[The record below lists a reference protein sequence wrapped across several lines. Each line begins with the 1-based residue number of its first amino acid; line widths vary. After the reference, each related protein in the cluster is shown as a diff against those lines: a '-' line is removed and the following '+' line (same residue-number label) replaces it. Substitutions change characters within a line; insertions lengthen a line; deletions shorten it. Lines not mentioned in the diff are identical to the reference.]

1 MSDAFQFGDLVVA
14 APGSFAGSPESDDE
28 PAGLIA
34 ELRRSDC
41 RVLDVV
47 TGRSAW
53 VPLAALRHAPEALTR
68 GTLQERIHGLL
79 TLLGADEIEF
89 STPEPGMHRLLAGHG
104 ALLPE
109 TVDRVRDALGADLN
123 RYVIR
128 PQGMRRIQSV
138 LEFSFTG
145 GINSPA

>member
-1 MSDAFQFGDLVVA
+1 MSDAFHFGDLVVA
-14 APGSFAGSPESDDE
+14 APTTAAAESDSV
-28 PAGLIA
+28 GLIA

-41 RVLDVV
+41 RVIFIS
-47 TGRSAW
+47 GRSAW

-68 GTLQERIHGLL
+68 GSLQERLARLL
-79 TLLGADEIEF
+79 SLLGADEIEF
-89 STPEPGMHRLLAGHG
+89 STPEPGRHRLLAGHG

-109 TVDRVRDALGADLN
+109 TVDRVREMLGADLH

-138 LEFSFTG
+138 LEFSFG
-145 GINSPA
+145 SSIK